1 MKNYNF
7 IEEASQKDEK
17 KKHPFDFL
25 KVLKNKEEKS
35 EPRPQDKKQA
45 LDKEKSDNRPLSKI
59 KQDFGKYFNLK
70 KNTLLTY
77 PIDRPIDSAGR
88 LHATIDGKEEYSYL
102 LAVKGYD
109 LAGQSEEEY
118 GAIKVKYWSFHKNF
132 TYPFKEIYMNFPE
145 NNSKNQAYLL
155 TKFSGKAG
163 IQRLNEIKDNYLKEE
178 IRKLKVVEEEFKS
191 KRSFIAIYGQTEEE
205 LDDRL
210 RQVQGAGGKLLGL
223 QKLEQEEVEILFEL
237 LNRGELQKKTEA
249 ENFIEKTAPSDICFD
264 YANHIPVNGY
274 EEAIVVVTALSTN
287 VNNGWLQNFTHH
299 VDVDATTVDYRMKE
313 EVNYAKMMSDS
324 IEVSKKKYKK
334 ARNDTNKD
342 RAQQQYNI
350 LRQKAFD
357 MDNDGEVIKEI
368 TIRMLVSAPDLKTL
382 NDKVDTIAKN
392 TSGKGTQVQ
401 VYNNMGFY
409 DWSSRFV
416 SSDFQSKMSISRE
429 GVERSALAL
438 ALGFAHNQTYL
449 SDPTGQYFGRTKT
462 QCSVYLDIFTK
473 TADRLSYDIFIS
485 GMKGSGKSTFLKKL
499 TISNFIVGNFVYV
512 FDKAREFKELT
523 RWLGGDYLPL
533 DGTRGLVN
541 MLQVL
546 PLLSLGG
553 DESDDVTKDIWGS
566 YNLHISKTINRFKN
580 WIDFT
585 KDEVLDVNSILDDF
599 YQDFFVLGKGYQW
612 KQFDITG
619 LANQDYPTFDDF
631 YRYLVSGKVKDVDP
645 QTTQRL
651 IKMTKN
657 VITRKRS
664 TFVGHTTMDN
674 ILTSRFITFDI
685 SNITTETTGDADIL
699 FDVTLSLL
707 FSMAQNRGRKE
718 KHRYETGQISFEE
731 IVRSLIVVDECHNV
745 LNPYKLQATEMFLEA
760 LRENRKF
767 YYGVALA
774 TQLIETMIPDNAAQM
789 SGNPGLAVQNLK
801 AIIGLC
807 QYKAWMR
814 QSNTS
819 IQTIKNNFSGYF
831 KESDYHALQHFKVD
845 KNIGSELILSGTGER
860 GLEMYHYATPHELSL
875 FQGGA

>member
-1 MKNYNF
+1 M
-7 IEEASQKDEK
+7 S
-17 KKHPFDFL
+17 L
-25 KVLKNKEEKS
+25 VKNKKGKKAEEKTKATKLPTKS
-35 EPRPQDKKQA
+35 LEMA
-45 LDKEKSDNRPLSKI
+45 TSDNRPLSKI
-59 KQDFGKYFNLK
+59 KKDFEKYFKLK
-70 KNTLLTY
+70 KDTLLAY
-77 PIDRPIDSAGR
+77 PIDRPIDSEGR

-109 LAGQSEEEY
+109 LAGQSEAEY
-118 GAIKVKYWSFHKNF
+118 STIKAKYWSFHKNY
-132 TYPFKEIYMNFPE
+132 TYPFKEFYMNFPE

-155 TKFSGKAG
+155 RKFSGEKGNQELSA
-163 IQRLNEIKDNYLKEE
+163 INDSYLKEE
-178 IRKLKVVEEEFKS
+178 IRKLKVVEEEFRS

-210 RQVQGAGGKLLGL
+210 RQVRGAGGKLLGL
-223 QKLEQEEVEILFEL
+223 QKLEQEEIEILFEL
-237 LNRGELQKKTEA
+237 LNRGELQEKTGSET
-249 ENFIEKTAPSDICFD
+249 FSEKTAPSDISFD
-264 YANHIPVNGY
+264 YANHIPVNGH

-287 VNNGWLQNFTHH
+287 VKNGWLQNFTHH
-299 VDVDATTVDYRMKE
+299 EYADATTVDYRVKE
-313 EVNYAKMMSDS
+313 EVNYSKMMSDS
-324 IEVSKKKYKK
+324 IEVYKKKYKK

-342 RAQQQYNI
+342 RSQQQYNI
-350 LRQKAFD
+350 LRQKVFD
-357 MDNDGEVIKEI
+357 MDNDGEVIKEV
-368 TIRMLVSAPDLKTL
+368 TIRMLVSASDLKNL
-382 NDKVDTIAKN
+382 NDKVDTIARN

-416 SSDFQSKMSISRE
+416 SSDFQKKSTITRE

-449 SDPTGQYFGRTKT
+449 SDPTGQYIGRTKT

-499 TISNFIVGNFVYV
+499 VLSNFIVGRFVYV

-523 RWLGGDYLPL
+523 RVLGGDYLAL
-533 DGTRGLVN
+533 DGTKGLVN

-553 DESDDVTKDIWGS
+553 DEGEDVTKDIWGS

-580 WIDFT
+580 WIDLS

-599 YQDFFVLGKGYQW
+599 YQDYFVLKKGYQW
-612 KQFDITG
+612 KKFDITG

-631 YRYLVSGKVKDVDP
+631 YAYLVSGKVKEVDP
-645 QTTQRL
+645 NTTQRL

-657 VITRKRS
+657 VVTRKRS

-674 ILTSRFITFDI
+674 ILTSQLITFDI
-685 SNITTETTGDADIL
+685 SNIATGTTGDADIL

-718 KHRYETGQISFEE
+718 KHLYETGQKTFEE
-731 IVRSLIVVDECHNV
+731 IVRSLIVVDECHNM

-774 TQLIETMIPDNAAQM
+774 TQLIETMIPDNASQM

-831 KESDYHALQHFKVD
+831 KDSDYHALQNFKVD
-845 KNIGSELILSGTGER
+845 KKIGSELILSGTGER
-860 GLEMYHYATPHELSL
+860 GLEMYHYATPHELSI